1 LEAVEKET
9 RERIDEER
17 AQAAKAR
24 SLTDGE
30 LFSFS
35 LCARVQK
42 ANTLS
47 DGQPHAVW
55 PRDQLCAMLCA
66 RICSCPTC
74 NPAIKRGILH
84 VAASLLTI
92 GPLLAQHCHGASRS
106 STETTTLHLSAL
118 RCRSP
123 RSLPRTRSDTDQE
136 ALLVGMEEGGWRIRR
151 PWKPEG
157 KQEGARSRILLASLG
172 GEFGRPA
179 WRDSRKPVYSFVSGH
194 PGESRAQTRLR
205 IQI

>member
-1 LEAVEKET
+1 MKSGFVFAKWQEIADLLEAVEKET
-9 RERIDEER
+9 RERIDEEK

-157 KQEGARSRILLASLG
+157 KQEGARSRSLG
-172 GEFGRPA
+172 RH
-179 WRDSRKPVYSFVSGH
+179 V
-194 PGESRAQTRLR
+194 
-205 IQI
+205 